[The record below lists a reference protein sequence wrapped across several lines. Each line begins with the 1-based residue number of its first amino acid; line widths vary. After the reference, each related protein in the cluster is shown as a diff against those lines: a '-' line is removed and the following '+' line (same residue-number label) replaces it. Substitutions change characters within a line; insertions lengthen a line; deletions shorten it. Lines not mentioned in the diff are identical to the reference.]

1 MLSADVDV
9 TANPDP
15 GKGKGA
21 SSWLPELD
29 SPKLSIAL
37 PPVVRDPEPPQ
48 AAVNEIMQPSE
59 AADTKAVAVA
69 LASEAPAASQDA
81 ASPSSA
87 SSVAGADY
95 YYQLDAIKSE
105 SSVVPE
111 NPYENP
117 TEELHDEPPKAL
129 SLAETHAPLAP
140 APRSDV
146 DMQTM
151 LDHLGLDFDF
161 ASDPAIDDINATPLF
176 AMPPSVA
183 ECAQPECE
191 SKHDLDPASQQ
202 PHQTRPALTDA
213 PSSSG
218 AKARVR
224 RSSIA
229 SMLIRRTSKCFDSI
243 GSSTASDSPVAKEQK
258 PEAQSQVQPEP
269 QAQAQVQ
276 AEDKTQVEDR
286 PLPQSSG
293 TDAVSGSASPKE
305 PAQPSDEAS
314 AAASQEQAPVESSDT
329 PPPYAHSNVDPAAVP
344 AASPAPVA
352 DAASVF
358 VAKALVEQTAASAD
372 PSAAEASS
380 ESYNASSAA
389 ESAEKSD
396 SAASGSLQP
405 SGDSPAA
412 SLSYEA
418 DKSTAAVTEP
428 PSTQS
433 IPARRPPM
441 ARNLDRR
448 SSRFLDEITRKVQ
461 HVRQTT
467 SMVLRRSVGSRLS
480 VIPVAPSEN
489 MAAASTEDPSQ
500 HQLQS
505 DSLPEQEQEQAQA
518 QALQQ
523 VQRCDTAHAS
533 DKQVCVPDDAADQS
547 DAAEDIQDADD
558 HDSDNDN
565 AKPVVAATAEG
576 SAHQRG
582 GLARRFTFVRRGTN
596 EAVRNSVSRV
606 KGIFASKKS
615 VAA

>member
-1 MLSADVDV
+1 
-9 TANPDP
+9 
-15 GKGKGA
+15 GKGA

-37 PPVVRDPEPPQ
+37 PPVDRDPEPPQ
-48 AAVNEIMQPSE
+48 AVVNEITQSSK

-69 LASEAPAASQDA
+69 PASEAPAASQDA
-81 ASPSSA
+81 TSPSSA

-95 YYQLDAIKSE
+95 YYQLDTIKSE
-105 SSVVPE
+105 SSVASE
-111 NPYENP
+111 NLYENP
-117 TEELHDEPPKAL
+117 TEELHGESPKAL
-129 SLAETHAPLAP
+129 SLAETHVPLAP

-191 SKHDLDPASQQ
+191 SQHDLDLASQQ

-243 GSSTASDSPVAKEQK
+243 GSGTASDSPVAKEQK
-258 PEAQSQVQPEP
+258 PETLSQVQVQPEP

-276 AEDKTQVEDR
+276 AEDKTQVEDQ

-329 PPPYAHSNVDPAAVP
+329 SPPYAHSNVDPAAVP

-380 ESYNASSAA
+380 ESFNASSAA

-396 SAASGSLQP
+396 STASGSLQP

-505 DSLPEQEQEQAQA
+505 DSLPEQEQEQG